1 MTSKAPVSVYLID
14 GKVRRLKGLVRG
26 PKGRQTVWGRRLG
39 ADEPEQLAIEQFRD
53 ELHRLYLI
61 EPKAFASRPNAPLN
75 DAPPKDA
82 AMPEPVRSDLAQLA
96 SDMRAVRRET
106 RLLRKA
112 LLDVAHSLVHLL
124 NADEILADQ
133 IPHGEAQKEPEKTL

>member
-61 EPKAFASRPNAPLN
+61 EPKAFAPHHG
-75 DAPPKDA
+75 APPKDA

-124 NADEILADQ
+124 NADEVLTDQ
-133 IPHGEAQKEPEKTL
+133 IASSEGQKEPEKTL